1 MNNSEEYED
10 LNEEIDSY
18 VYIPDEG
25 VYGTVISRGAW
36 ASIIEFYD
44 AGVKYIVEIPN
55 DEFTDVNEIG
65 IGYINEEDD
74 N

>member
-1 MNNSEEYED
+1 MSNSDEYDD
-10 LNEEIDSY
+10 LNEEVDLY

-25 VYGTVISRGAW
+25 VYGTIISRGAW

-55 DEFTDVNEIG
+55 DEFIDVNEIG
-65 IGYINEEDD
+65 RAHV
-74 N
+74 